1 MKVKIKIM
9 FFIFSILFLL
19 LFIFKEKLTVLRSE
33 QYIGKY
39 ILRNTPLGSSR
50 DDVREFAE
58 KKGYEIWWDR
68 NSPHTLKGTTLPR
81 EDYVYPRDRRG
92 NSNIYAI
99 TTEIVDIVSV
109 ICVWVFDEDDKLI
122 LIDVSKEWNLL

>member
-1 MKVKIKIM
+1 MKRIFKI
-9 FFIFSILFLL
+9 FLFIFYILFSLI
-19 LFIFKEKLTVLRSE
+19 FIFKEKLVALSSE

-50 DDVREFAE
+50 DDVREFVE
-58 KKGYEIWWDR
+58 KKGYEILWDR
-68 NSPHTLKGTTLPR
+68 NSPHTLRGRTLPR
-81 EDYVYPRDRRG
+81 EDYAYLKDKRG

-99 TTEIVDIVSV
+99 ITEIIDIVSV